1 MSKFSGVGIGQD
13 GNLFC
18 SFEVVNLKSLPLNGI
33 VIVVKAFDQKIMAR
47 GRVPFT
53 EKPTPLAKFSRP
65 LGE

>member
-33 VIVVKAFDQKIMAR
+33 VIVVKAFDQKIIGAR
-47 GRVPFT
+47 AGPVYGG
-53 EKPTPLAKFSRP
+53 AQHHW
-65 LGE
+65 